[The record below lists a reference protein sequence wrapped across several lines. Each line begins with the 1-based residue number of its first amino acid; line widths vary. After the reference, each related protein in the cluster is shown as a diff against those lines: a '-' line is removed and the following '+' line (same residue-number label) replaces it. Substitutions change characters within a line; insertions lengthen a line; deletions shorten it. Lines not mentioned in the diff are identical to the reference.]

1 MITKIVKING
11 DDFRCSADGNT
22 CRLVEYYGK
31 STDTKP
37 VDGVNNADVFY
48 EMDTKKL
55 FLFDAENQQ
64 WLEQ

>member
-1 MITKIVKING
+1 MITVKIG
-11 DDFRCSADGNT
+11 EGIKICHGAT
-22 CRLVEYYGK
+22 CRDTEYYGT

-37 VDGVNNADVFY
+37 VDGVNNADMFY

-55 FLFDAENQQ
+55 FLFDAENKK

>member
-11 DDFRCSADGNT
+11 DDFRCSTDGDT
-22 CRLVEYYGK
+22 CRRAEYYGK

-37 VDGVNNADVFY
+37 TDGVKNTDIFY

-55 FLFDAENQQ
+55 FLFDEDNGA